1 MVIGAGGETIAP
13 ATPDVP
19 RVVQLVGSGVNTLLS
34 AALLVG
40 AVLALTASRRHL
52 REHQAAPR

>member
-1 MVIGAGGETIAP
+1 MVIGAGGETLAP

-19 RVVQLVGSGVNTLLS
+19 RVVQLVGSGVNTLIS

-40 AVLALTASRRHL
+40 AVLALIASRRDL
-52 REHQAAPR
+52 REAQPAPR